1 MKQELKQKLEELKRI
16 LRETKGVVV
25 AFSGGLDS
33 TLLAT
38 VASRELGERAI
49 AVTAVSPTYP
59 ERERQEA
66 VKLAA
71 ALKIRHMLVAS
82 DELAIPHF
90 ADNPPDRCYHCK
102 SELFRILREVADR
115 NGIRYVAD
123 GTNTDDA
130 SDFRPGRKAAAERDI
145 ISPLLDANLN
155 KEDIRALSRELKLP
169 TADKPSFACLAS
181 RFPYGSRITVDGLKA
196 VGMIED
202 GMLQLG
208 IRQVRVR
215 HHGNMARIEVDR
227 GDIARLARPG
237 LREKV
242 VALAKQAGFLYVT
255 LDLEGYRTGSMN
267 LGLGEHWETKK

>member
-1 MKQELKQKLEELKRI
+1 MKQELKQKLEALKRI
-16 LRETKGVVV
+16 LRETNGVVV

-38 VASRELGERAI
+38 VASKELGEHAI

-66 VKLAA
+66 VNLAA
-71 ALKIRHMLVAS
+71 ALKIRHMLIDS
-82 DELAIPHF
+82 DELAIAHF
-90 ADNPPDRCYHCK
+90 ADNPPDRCYYCK
-102 SELFRILREVADR
+102 SELFRVLRDVANR

-130 SDFRPGRKAAAERDI
+130 SDYRPGRKAAAERDI

-196 VGMIED
+196 VDIVESGMQ
-202 GMLQLG
+202 QLG

-215 HHGNMARIEVDR
+215 HHGNMARIEVDH
-227 GDIARLARPG
+227 GDIARLAEPG
-237 LREKV
+237 LREKI

-267 LGLGEHWETKK
+267 LGLGGHQKKK